1 MNAATLMGPR
11 AVRRVGIPAAIVAL
25 AALAAASVVHGH
37 PSSDDFSELAARV
50 TPAVVNVS
58 VEHDARTASAGD
70 HPAAAMPQGT
80 PFDEMFRHFME
91 RGAPRLP
98 MPAPG
103 NRGRAAVGSG
113 FLIDANGLVVTNHH
127 VIAGAD
133 RIKVALD
140 GGETFPAKLIGADKR
155 TDLALLKIDAGRAL
169 PFVEFGG
176 SSPVRPGDWVMTVGN
191 PFGLG
196 GTVTAGIVSA
206 RGRDL
211 PGANIVDF
219 LQIDAPINRGNS
231 GGPTFDANGR
241 VIGVNTAI
249 YSPNGGSVGIGFAIP
264 SDTAKKVI
272 AELQENGRVARGWL
286 GVTIQPLTPELARG
300 LGLDKPEGV
309 LIASVA
315 PGGPADKSGLRQ
327 GDVVTGWN
335 GAAVDRPKTLARG
348 VADTPSGTTASVT
361 VRRDGEVRHLSI
373 ETGSAPLSIAGAT
386 AEEPDAGGALAAAGL
401 ALTDIDPMAR
411 KRFAIADNV
420 SGALIVRVAPG
431 SAAAGQRLRPGDVI
445 RRVGTKVTASAGEAI
460 AAADELRKEDRVV
473 AALLIRR
480 GDGDRF
486 VALDLRRA

>member
-1 MNAATLMGPR
+1 MNAANLMGPR
-11 AVRRVGIPAAIVAL
+11 AVRRVGVPAAIVAF
-25 AALAAASVVHGH
+25 AALAAASVVQGH
-37 PSSDDFSELAARV
+37 PSSDDFSDLAAKV

-70 HPAAAMPQGT
+70 HPATPMPQGT
-80 PFDEMFRHFME
+80 PFDDMFRRFME
-91 RGAPRLP
+91 RGVPRSP
-98 MPAPG
+98 MPAPE
-103 NRGRAAVGSG
+103 NRGHAAVGSG
-113 FLIDANGLVVTNHH
+113 FLIDAKGFVVTNHH

-140 GGETFPAKLIGADKR
+140 GGETFPATLVGVDKR
-155 TDLALLKIDAGRAL
+155 TDLALLKIDAGRPL

-176 SSPVRPGDWVMTVGN
+176 SSHVRPGDWVMTVGN

-211 PGANIVDF
+211 PGATMVDF
-219 LQIDAPINRGNS
+219 LQIDAPINKGNS

-249 YSPNGGSVGIGFAIP
+249 YSPNGGSVGIGFAVP

-272 AELQENGRVARGWL
+272 AALKDTGRVARGWL

-300 LGLDKPEGV
+300 LGLDKPDGV

-315 PGGPADKSGLRQ
+315 PGGPAEKSGLHQ
-327 GDVVTGWN
+327 GDVVTSWN
-335 GAAVDRPKTLARG
+335 GAAVDRPKTLARS
-348 VADTPSGTTASVT
+348 VADTPSGTTANVT
-361 VRRDGEVRHLSI
+361 VRRGGELRQLSI
-373 ETGSAPLSIAGAT
+373 ETGTAPMSIASAT
-386 AEEPDAGGALAAAGL
+386 AEQPNAGGALAAAGL
-401 ALTDIDPMAR
+401 ALADIDPMAR
-411 KRFAIADNV
+411 KQFAIAGNV

-431 SAAAGQRLRPGDVI
+431 SAAAGQQLRAGDVI
-445 RRVGTKVTASAGEAI
+445 SRVGTKVIATAGEAI
-460 AAADELRKEDRVV
+460 AAADELRKEDRAV

-480 GDGDRF
+480 GNGDRF
-486 VALDLRRA
+486 VALDLRKA